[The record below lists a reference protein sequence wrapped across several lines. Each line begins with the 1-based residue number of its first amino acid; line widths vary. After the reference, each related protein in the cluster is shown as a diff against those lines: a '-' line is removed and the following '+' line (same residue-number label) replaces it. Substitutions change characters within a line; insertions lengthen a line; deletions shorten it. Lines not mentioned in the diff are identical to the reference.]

1 MAAVGV
7 MRQSTDRIDECD
19 AVTADLL
26 RGIVATLEQQ
36 LWMIRVQAAW
46 PLTPRLSLTGTDHDE
61 HTAAFRDQGH

>member
-1 MAAVGV
+1 MTLHHDLATHTTTPLMAAVGV

-36 LWMIRVQAAW
+36 LWMIRVQAA
-46 PLTPRLSLTGTDHDE
+46 
-61 HTAAFRDQGH
+61 

>member
-1 MAAVGV
+1 

-36 LWMIRVQAAW
+36 LWMIRVQAA
-46 PLTPRLSLTGTDHDE
+46 
-61 HTAAFRDQGH
+61 